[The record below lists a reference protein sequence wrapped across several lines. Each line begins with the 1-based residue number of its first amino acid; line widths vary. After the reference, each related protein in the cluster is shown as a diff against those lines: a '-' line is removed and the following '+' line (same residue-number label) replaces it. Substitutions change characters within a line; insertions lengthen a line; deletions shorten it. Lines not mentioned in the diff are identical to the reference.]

1 VSRGL
6 SNFSPLPEKGLQEM
20 KKLLLLNQLNPEKR
34 TTNRVLA
41 HLTLH
46 GFNFWIA
53 QNNWERIAAT
63 NDGAVGCSRR

>member
-1 VSRGL
+1 
-6 SNFSPLPEKGLQEM
+6 
-20 KKLLLLNQLNPEKR
+20 LNPEKR